1 MMSGKEIVISS
12 KRNTWGL
19 KIADFLSYRN
29 LLYMFVKRDFITQYK
44 QTILGPIWFLIQPLV
59 SAMTYLII
67 FGRLANLGTDSI
79 PQVLFY
85 FSGTIL
91 WTFFT
96 EVLNK
101 TSRVFVTNKELFG
114 KVYFPRFVVPI
125 SYVIGGIIKLSIQ
138 FLLFVL
144 MYIYYIIRNE
154 ICFSGWK
161 ILVSFLVIIWIS
173 MLSTGLGMII
183 TSITTKYRDIA
194 MALEFF
200 ITLLMYGTPVVYP
213 MSETDG
219 LLRFVIEL
227 NPLTAPVEMFRYS
240 FFGIFTAPLWSILY
254 SIIIAV
260 AIMIYGMLIFGKNE
274 QIFIDVI

>member
-1 MMSGKEIVISS
+1 MSNKEIVISS
-12 KRNTWGL
+12 KGNTWGV
-19 KIADFLSYRN
+19 KISDLLSYRN
-29 LLYMFVKRDFITQYK
+29 LLYMLVKRDFITQYK
-44 QTILGPIWFLIQPLV
+44 QTILGPIWFLIQPLI
-59 SAMTYLII
+59 SAMAYLII
-67 FGRLANLGTDSI
+67 FGRLADLGTDSI

-101 TSRVFVTNKELFG
+101 TSRVFVSNKELFG
-114 KVYFPRFVVPI
+114 KVYFPRSIVPI

-138 FLLFVL
+138 LLLFAA

-154 ICFSGWK
+154 ISFSGWK
-161 ILVSFLVIIWIS
+161 IFVSFLVILWIS
-173 MLSTGLGMII
+173 LLSTGLGMII

-194 MALEFF
+194 IALEFF
-200 ITLLMYGTPVVYP
+200 ISLLMYGTPVVYP

-219 LLRFVIEL
+219 LLRFIIEL

-240 FFGIFTAPLWSILY
+240 FFGVFTAPLWSVLY
-254 SIIIAV
+254 SLVIAIV
-260 AIMIYGMLIFGKNE
+260 IMLYGMLIFGKNE

>member
-1 MMSGKEIVISS
+1 MSNKEIVISS
-12 KRNTWGL
+12 KGNTWGV
-19 KIADFLSYRN
+19 KISDLLSYRN
-29 LLYMFVKRDFITQYK
+29 LLYMLVKRDFITQYK
-44 QTILGPIWFLIQPLV
+44 QTILGPIWFLIQPLI
-59 SAMTYLII
+59 SAMAYLII
-67 FGRLANLGTDSI
+67 FGRLADLGTDSI

-101 TSRVFVTNKELFG
+101 TSRVFVSNKELFG
-114 KVYFPRFVVPI
+114 KVYFPRSIVPF

-138 FLLFVL
+138 LLLFAA

-154 ICFSGWK
+154 ISFSGWK
-161 ILVSFLVIIWIS
+161 IFVSFLVILWIS
-173 MLSTGLGMII
+173 LLSTGLGMII

-194 MALEFF
+194 IALEFF
-200 ITLLMYGTPVVYP
+200 ISLLMYGTPVVYP

-219 LLRFVIEL
+219 LLRFIIEL

-240 FFGIFTAPLWSILY
+240 FFGVFTAPLWSVLY
-254 SIIIAV
+254 SLVIAIV
-260 AIMIYGMLIFGKNE
+260 IMLYGMLIFGKNE